1 MMPDHGKIEELTDNI
16 KSYVNTNFELIKYQA
31 VERATVMMADTVTY
45 VVIGLFMILFL
56 FFISLWACF
65 YLSSLFDNN
74 HTGIAIVAGFY
85 LLLGLILFMIRKKMI
100 IKPLRNKIVHKI
112 FQKEK

>member
-1 MMPDHGKIEELTDNI
+1 MTPDHGKIEELTENI
-16 KSYVNTNFELIKYQA
+16 KSYINTNIELIKYQA
-31 VERATVMMADTVTY
+31 IERATVIMADTVTY
-45 VVIGLFMILFL
+45 VVIGLFMLLFV

-85 LLLGLILFMIRKKMI
+85 LLLGLILFMVRKKMV
-100 IKPLRNKIVHKI
+100 IKPLRDKIVNKM

>member
-1 MMPDHGKIEELTDNI
+1 MTPDHGKIEELTENI

-31 VERATVMMADTVTY
+31 IERATVIMADTVTY
-45 VVIGLFMILFL
+45 VVIGLFMLFFL

-85 LLLGLILFMIRKKMI
+85 LLLGLILFMVRKKMV
-100 IKPLRNKIVHKI
+100 IKPLRDKIVNKM